1 MNLVERSLSRLFTKS
16 IRVFTLLF
24 HVFLLSACGPQIGK
38 RAPQGEWL
46 TVVSGDSISKY
57 AEEYKVPLV
66 DIIEINGLRD
76 PSRILVGQ
84 KIFIPYFNRS
94 VGYPD
99 SLPTKVRSKAPSP
112 SYHTFP
118 GFRALKGAPLEAVQ
132 GMTWPLKLSLKSR
145 IGLSSPFG
153 LRKGKAHKG
162 LDIKAPIGTHI
173 RAALAGDVIRSEM
186 SHGGYGW
193 VIYIRHAGGLET
205 RYAHNHKNLVKE
217 GGIVRAGDIIA
228 EVGNTGRSSGP
239 HLHFELRING
249 AAVDPLLFLPAQ

>member
-1 MNLVERSLSRLFTKS
+1 MNLVERSLSRLFTKLTRILS
-16 IRVFTLLF
+16 LGCYVL
-24 HVFLLSACGPQIGK
+24 LLSACGPQIGK

-57 AEEYKVPLV
+57 AEEYKVPLE

-84 KIFIPYFNRS
+84 KVFIPYFNRS
-94 VGYPD
+94 VSHQD
-99 SLPTKVRSKAPSP
+99 SAPVTLSAKHQSS

-118 GFRALKGAPLEAVQ
+118 GFRALKGAPLESVER
-132 GMTWPLKLSLKSR
+132 MTWPLKLSLKSR

-153 LRKGKAHKG
+153 TRKGKAHKG

-173 RAALAGDVIRSEM
+173 RAVLAGDVIRSEM

-193 VIYIRHAGGLET
+193 VIYIRHSGGLET

-217 GGIVRAGDIIA
+217 GSIVRAGDIIA

-249 AAVDPLLFLPAQ
+249 TAVDPLLFLPAQ